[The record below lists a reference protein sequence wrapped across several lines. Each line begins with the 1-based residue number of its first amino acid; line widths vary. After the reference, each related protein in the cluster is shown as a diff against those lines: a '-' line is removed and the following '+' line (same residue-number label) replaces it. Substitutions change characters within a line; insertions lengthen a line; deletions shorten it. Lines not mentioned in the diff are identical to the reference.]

1 MNDDSFEQ
9 MLEKVKSAAIN
20 VTAFEPPGYDIA
32 IYDDG
37 TMTKVFPDGSTEEF
51 KYVKSVV
58 E

>member
-9 MLEKVKSAAIN
+9 IMEKVTSAIN
-20 VTAFEPPGYDIA
+20 IPVFEPPGYDIA

-37 TMTKVFPDGSTEEF
+37 TMAKVFPDGSTEEI